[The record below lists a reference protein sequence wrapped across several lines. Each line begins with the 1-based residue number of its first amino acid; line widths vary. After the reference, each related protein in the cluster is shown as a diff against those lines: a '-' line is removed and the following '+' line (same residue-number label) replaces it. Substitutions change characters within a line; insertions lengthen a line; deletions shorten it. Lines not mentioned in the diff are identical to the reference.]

1 MEIVISESLGT
12 IQQNGGWRR
21 VRRTPRRINKHDS
34 VVAVVNAQCR
44 QSNPQA
50 MTTTLTPPG
59 RTRETSRMMASR
71 EEPPPA
77 HQRGRSC
84 RRCHR
89 RHRRRQSNPQEMT
102 TTLTP
107 PAEEGSHVRI
117 AEQQSALYT
126 WTSGR
131 EEETTVSLF
140 LR

>member
-21 VRRTPRRINKHDS
+21 VRRTPRRINEHDS

-71 EEPPPA
+71 EEPPPPRINEDEA
-77 HQRGRSC
+77 VVAVIVAIDAASQTP
-84 RRCHR
+84 RR
-89 RHRRRQSNPQEMT
+89 
-102 TTLTP
+102 
-107 PAEEGSHVRI
+107 
-117 AEQQSALYT
+117 
-126 WTSGR
+126 
-131 EEETTVSLF
+131 
-140 LR
+140 